1 MLSYKKIINR
11 FAGFVKYHQAKWRY
25 SHGSMREWYRRWP
38 QARLGWKEIINF
50 AHVPYTMFQYT
61 PNVNHPTMHTNNM
74 GFRGNKDYSH
84 LPSVKP
90 DPAFRYVVL
99 LGNST
104 AFGALCSS
112 DEQCVS
118 AHIERMLNSD
128 KSGKPYRVINL
139 ACGFYNSFQ
148 DLQAYILYGLKYNP
162 EIVITLNGYLDA
174 WVGLKHKVPMVSANY
189 FATKETLEDTKS
201 RPEFQ
206 TRISYNT
213 AWDHLS
219 WNLNMD
225 IAELFRRNL
234 LLIWLIAVAHK
245 SRVILCLQPLQVD
258 AQRQIK
264 SIEMRSVYPLLQ
276 DVIRSSGV
284 EYIDLHDLFSNN
296 PEYNKLYS
304 YTDPIHLIDKGH
316 EVMARRIVNEI
327 KRENLPLG

>member
-1 MLSYKKIINR
+1 M
-11 FAGFVKYHQAKWRY
+11 AKWRY
-25 SHGSMREWYRRWP
+25 SHGAMREWYKRWP
-38 QARLGWKEIINF
+38 YSRMGWKEIVNF

-61 PNVNHPTMHTNNM
+61 PNVHHETMHTNNM

-84 LPSVKP
+84 LPSIKP
-90 DPAFRYVVL
+90 DPNYRYIVL

-112 DEQCVS
+112 DEHTVG
-118 AHIERMLNSD
+118 AYIEKFMNTD

-148 DLQAYILYGLKYNP
+148 DLLAYILYGLKYNP
-162 EIVITLNGYLDA
+162 EVVITLNGYLDA
-174 WVGLKHKVPMVSANY
+174 WVGIKHNVPMVSANY
-189 FATKETLEDTKS
+189 YATKETLEETKS

-206 TRISYNT
+206 TRISHNT
-213 AWDHLS
+213 AWDRHS
-219 WNLNMD
+219 WNLDLD

-234 LLIWLIAVAHK
+234 LLIWLIGVAHK

-258 AQRQIK
+258 KDGIKAKEIRNIYPILSEVIK
-264 SIEMRSVYPLLQ
+264 S
-276 DVIRSSGV
+276 SGA
-284 EYIDLHDLFSNN
+284 EHIDLHELFSKDL
-296 PEYNKLYS
+296 ELNKLYS

-327 KRENLPLG
+327 KRENVPLY